1 MGPTVYTGTRR
12 RRPVPDTDP
21 PATTV
26 ADAAAA
32 VPTSDATQSSDAVD
46 PTSTEATQSSADR
59 STRIP
64 SGSVAF
70 GDLTRAA
77 YCPRQLYYARREP
90 DRSIPDAQRS
100 RIDLAFR
107 YPELVTADDA
117 ALSDRPID
125 PSPTVYRER
134 LRTLRDGGC
143 RERFGVPW
151 RSLANPDRTR
161 AFLVGRSCH
170 GIAHKVLSGDE
181 AVVTQS
187 GDHEVGSSVDDAGDA
202 DAGDPPIPCL
212 VSPGTPPERG
222 VWEPQTVRAV
232 AIAKALAWER
242 EREIPRVLVE
252 YPAVGVVREVSLT
265 VRTTA
270 AYRRALR
277 TARGID
283 GPPPRVSD
291 DRCPPCEYRDRC
303 GTETRSLRSRLGL

>member
-1 MGPTVYTGTRR
+1 M
-12 RRPVPDTDP
+12 
-21 PATTV
+21 
-26 ADAAAA
+26 
-32 VPTSDATQSSDAVD
+32 
-46 PTSTEATQSSADR
+46 
-59 STRIP
+59 P

-77 YCPRQLYYARREP
+77 YCPRQLYYARQEP

-107 YPELVTADDA
+107 YPELATADDA

-125 PSPTVYRER
+125 PHPAVYRER
-134 LRTLRDGGC
+134 LRALRDGGLA
-143 RERFGVPW
+143 ERFGVPW

-170 GIAHKVLSGDE
+170 GIAHKVLSGND
-181 AVVTQS
+181 VTEPSGADAAATPS
-187 GDHEVGSSVDDAGDA
+187 GDHDVGSSVDDAGDA
-202 DAGDPPIPCL
+202 DAGAPPIPCL
-212 VSPGTPPERG
+212 VSPGTPPKQG

-265 VRTTA
+265 VRTKA

-291 DRCPPCEYRDRC
+291 DRCPPCEYRDQC